1 MKKIIFSMFALAAL
15 ASCSSEDVLDNSG
28 NEKAEIKL
36 NAGVIAT
43 KAPIDSDASGMPS
56 EDVANVQ
63 FFRTDGTPDW
73 TVATKLTGTIKTDGA
88 INLDGETQYYP
99 TDGTN
104 ANILGFYPAATST
117 TAGVASMTITGEEDV
132 IYAGPQAGNKTTPIG
147 ALAFTHKLTQ
157 FKFVVKRDASLAA
170 DVANVSVTIK
180 DAKTTFDLTLA
191 DGTLNNWSTAISTI
205 KPINSATASL
215 TGFEQPTG
223 VMLEPGMSSIVV
235 TVEGQGFN
243 SQDVTITGTD
253 NGTFEAGK
261 AYTLTLTFKATGLD
275 GKATIAKWE
284 DGTSGG
290 ADVQ

>member
-56 EDVANVQ
+56 GDVADVQ
-63 FFRTDGTPDW
+63 FFRADGTPDW
-73 TVATKLTGTIKTDGA
+73 TTATKLTGTIKTDGA
-88 INLDGETQYYP
+88 INLDGDTQYYP

-104 ANILGFYPAATST
+104 ANILGFYPAATNI
-117 TAGVASMTITGEEDV
+117 TAGVASMTITGNEDV
-132 IYAGPQAGNKTTPIG
+132 IYAGPQAGSKTTSIG

-180 DAKTTFDLTLA
+180 DAETTFDLALA
-191 DGTLNNWSTAISTI
+191 DGTLNNWATAISTI
-205 KPINSATASL
+205 KPISDATASL
-215 TGFEQPTG
+215 GGFNQPTG
-223 VMLEPGMSSIVV
+223 IMLKPGMSSIVV
-235 TVEGQGFN
+235 TVEGQGFTP
-243 SQDVTITGTD
+243 QDVTISGTD
-253 NGTFEAGK
+253 NGTFDAGK

-275 GKATIAKWE
+275 GKATIGKWE
-284 DGTSGG
+284 TGTPGG
-290 ADVQ
+290 SDIK